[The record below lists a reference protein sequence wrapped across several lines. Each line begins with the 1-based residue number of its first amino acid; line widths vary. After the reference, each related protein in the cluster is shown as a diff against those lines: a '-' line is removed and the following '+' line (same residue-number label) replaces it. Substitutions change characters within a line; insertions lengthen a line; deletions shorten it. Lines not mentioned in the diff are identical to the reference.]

1 MRKAE
6 KISLLTILLNPSP
19 PEFGEQIKGVKTH
32 VLSNDPTKRAT
43 PICLPSAPV
52 PKAKAKTKPKKPGTG
67 RKPVAQKR
75 VLDYLRIKKS
85 GEATTKDLMESNLD
99 ICYKYCYA
107 LLRRM
112 EKSGRIE
119 VVAGRRPLVIRITEL
134 GRTALL

>member
-32 VLSNDPTKRAT
+32 ILSNDPPKR
-43 PICLPSAPV
+43 PSQICLPPAQV

-75 VLDYLRIKKS
+75 VLDYLRLKKS
-85 GEATTKDLMESNLD
+85 GEATVKNLVEND
-99 ICYKYCYA
+99 CIFRRDCYGM
-107 LLRRM
+107 LRRM
-112 EKSGRIE
+112 ENNGMIE
-119 VVAGRRPLVIRITEL
+119 ITTDRRPLVIRITEL